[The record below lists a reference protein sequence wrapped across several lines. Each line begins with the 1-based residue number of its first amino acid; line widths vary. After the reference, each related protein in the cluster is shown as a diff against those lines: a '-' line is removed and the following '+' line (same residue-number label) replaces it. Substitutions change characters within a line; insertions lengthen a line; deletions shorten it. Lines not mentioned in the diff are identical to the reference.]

1 LSKNHFLANCNRSDV
16 VRSRLNSYDNKNP
29 FGLKYA
35 VQFVTETPMPSRDWH
50 NADSSEMDLCA
61 GQVVKAREAWV
72 KSVTDMRTVNERNSS
87 GQVLGRCLEVEMEL
101 PEGMTYETA
110 GNLGIFPEN
119 DPESV
124 DIMLSS
130 LSLYGNEVF
139 RLRRTDTPGSAKLPC
154 PNPISVRDFLG
165 RFIDLHGKL
174 KPSVIKKLAKFAT
187 DPDTQAA
194 LNQLL
199 EKGSR
204 AMTDFNA
211 KKFGLVNLF
220 QHYNI
225 SIKLDQLVE
234 VSTRIPAR
242 YYTIAS
248 GSKANP
254 SMIKIC
260 VSLTIE
266 DMNTNTFYGR
276 ISKNLSDTKARFD
289 KVFY

>member
-1 LSKNHFLANCNRSDV
+1 
-16 VRSRLNSYDNKNP
+16 
-29 FGLKYA
+29 
-35 VQFVTETPMPSRDWH
+35 MPSRDWH

-130 LSLYGNEVF
+130 LNLYGNEVF
-139 RLRRTDTPGSAKLPC
+139 RLRRTDAPGSAKLPC

-204 AMTDFNA
+204 AMTDFNT

-266 DMNTNTFYGR
+266 DMNTSTFYGR